1 MQIGIVIALIVMV
14 ACVVVQFLG
23 AIAKSPQHAASK
35 AALL

>member
-23 AIAKSPQHAASK
+23 AIAKHCFTQK
-35 AALL
+35 FL